1 MKPNFFSLLVLVS
14 LFTFIQIT
22 TCQIYDSYSFQNF
35 LKNSDDNFAQ
45 AYRSYETQLGSNLR
59 FLSEDQIEQSEL
71 SEQCRMRPNN
81 IYSEPF
87 GFIPTLLG
95 KLHEQGDVSLFIY

>member
-1 MKPNFFSLLVLVS
+1 MKINFLSLVLVS
-14 LFTFIQIT
+14 FLTFIQFT
-22 TCQIYDSYSFQNF
+22 TCQIYDSYSFQFF
-35 LKNSDDNFAQ
+35 LQNSDDNFAQ

-59 FLSEDQIEQSEL
+59 FLSEDQSEQMKL
-71 SEQCRMRPNN
+71 TEQCRMRPNN

-95 KLHEQGDVSLFIY
+95 KMFQQGDVSIFLY